1 LYNGSIAGGTD
12 ILPPFGGCVGVL
24 LVTLA
29 RLSVVKLTEVAPLS
43 LEMLVTIVTELD
55 FATMDELG
63 VIS

>member
-1 LYNGSIAGGTD
+1 M
-12 ILPPFGGCVGVL
+12 L

-43 LEMLVTIVTELD
+43 LEMLVTIVTELA
-55 FATMDELG
+55 FATMDELS